1 MIAYKFEYKD
11 RPMPEIIPATTAHL
25 QQIQE
30 LAGFAYGVT
39 PEIAADW
46 FGTEQYQSRI
56 DHFPEGQLIAL
67 EANSGQVIGMTSS
80 MRFHYTPELPFTED
94 WDRTTG
100 YG

>member
-11 RPMPEIIPATTAHL
+11 RQMPEIIPATTAHL
-25 QQIQE
+25 GAIQA
-30 LAGFAYGVT
+30 LAGIAYSVT

-46 FGTEQYQSRI
+46 FGAEQYQSRI

-67 EANSGQVIGMTSS
+67 EAASGKVIGMTSS
-80 MRFHYTPELPFTED
+80 MRFYYNPERPFTED
-94 WDRTTG
+94 WDHTTG